1 MKGDKMKK
9 TLKLLLS
16 VLLVATLVFSM
27 VACTP
32 EEPPVPPTGDV
43 TVSTVAEFDAA
54 FADLVSGQKII
65 LKAGSSFDKLAV
77 SKKTFDVEI
86 KAEAN
91 VKVDEF
97 EVAANTQNLTIEGAN
112 FEEKGVTLLGGTN
125 ITIKNCNFTGTAN
138 ISNVTADVVT
148 NLVVDGCEFK
158 DLENGAVWTG
168 SAFSIKPMTA
178 IHIEKFN
185 NLTVKNCS
193 FENVQYNAL
202 QIGAQAAAGDIYIQD
217 NEFISAGSRYINI
230 AGIPR
235 YGMISGNTFYDNDVV
250 NAEDGYRKTKGAFID
265 CEDEGEFE
273 PAVIIGV
280 NTWEWIPDE
289 DTRYINPIRS
299 NNYVAQNQL
308 ELN

>member
-1 MKGDKMKK
+1 MKK

-16 VLLVATLVFSM
+16 VLLVAALAFSM

-32 EEPPVPPTGDV
+32 EEPPVPPQNDV
-43 TVSTVAEFDAA
+43 TVSTSSEFSAA
-54 FADLVSGQKII
+54 LANLGIGQKII
-65 LKAGSSFDKLAV
+65 LKSGS
-77 SKKTFDVEI
+77 TFDELNVTKKI
-86 KAEAN
+86 FAVVVKAEAN
-91 VKVDEF
+91 VKVAGLK
-97 EVAANTQNLTIEGAN
+97 VAANVTDLTIEGIN
-112 FEEKGVTLLGGTN
+112 FEDKGVTLLGGTN
-125 ITIKNCNFTGTAN
+125 ITIKNCKFTGTAN
-138 ISNVTADVVT
+138 VSNVTADVVT
-148 NLVVDGCEFK
+148 NLVIDGCEFK
-158 DLENGAVWTG
+158 DLQNDAVWTG
-168 SAFSIKPMTA
+168 SAFTIKPMTA
-178 IHIEKFN
+178 IHIEKFDGM
-185 NLTVKNCS
+185 TIKNCA
-193 FENVQYNAL
+193 FDNVQYNAL
-202 QIGAQAAAGDIYIQD
+202 QIGAQAAAGDIYIQE

-280 NTWEWIPDE
+280 NTWEWVPDE
-289 DTRYINPIRS
+289 DERYISPIRS

>member
-1 MKGDKMKK
+1 MKR

-32 EEPPVPPTGDV
+32 EEETPPVEDAK
-43 TVSTVAEFDAA
+43 VSTVTEFDVA
-54 FADLVSGQKII
+54 FANLVSGQKII

-77 SKKTFDVEI
+77 SQKTFDVEI

-112 FEEKGVTLLGGTN
+112 FEDKGVTLKGGTN

-178 IHIEKFN
+178 IHIEKFDGM
-185 NLTVKNCS
+185 TIKNCT
-193 FENVQYNAL
+193 FDNVQYNAL
-202 QIGAQAAAGDIYIQD
+202 QIGAESASGDVYIQD

-235 YGMISGNTFYDNDVV
+235 YGMISGNIFYDNEVTS
-250 NAEDGYRKTKGAFID
+250 APEGYRKTKGAFID

-289 DTRYINPIRS
+289 DTKYINPIRS